1 MATNIVDKHPRERA
15 VVSLVEFL
23 KKKYPKKG
31 FSISNNVEFV
41 VTEECAMAGKAISS
55 IKKDDILL
63 VIPES
68 SRLSRAKQV
77 DFNDEVKRILK
88 KIDRDLERFK
98 EQPSFETCEI
108 SAAILL
114 MLAAAIDEETE
125 GSSLRSL
132 QAATWPSMEDVQ
144 AQDLAPY
151 WKEEQVNDVL
161 PYSIVSELSKGRRS
175 YLSSVFSE
183 VIYPNTLKNPDK
195 FINREI
201 KKDEK
206 NNDTQEEKLRKS
218 FYYAFSI
225 TFSRSHEGHEGPEII
240 PLVDLFN
247 GMDEE
252 ICSEGI
258 NVKLVSGFWPFLH
271 GSIYRND
278 CNLKCSAVYATRNI
292 EAGEELIIS
301 YGDITASQFLTKY
314 GYVPMKLIESP
325 KIRDTVSVYCPP
337 DIIPPR
343 SDKLRMKALEE
354 INRFPLEEFRSQR
367 MPLAY
372 FESHTLMMYQRYGQE
387 DEQLKMMRQF
397 LILSHIVPNS
407 VVENNIRT
415 RRLQCNNINSID
427 ICKVLC
433 NVVDHTIHQLGG
445 FTTSHEDMSEANK
458 VTTPSWKVAMLRAR
472 ISQRETLLV
481 WRNLFLK
488 NYGLLDSPYT
498 VIPLNPCQIRSRGS
512 CLICGKTYPIKV
524 CTRCKSVWYCSR
536 EHQKTDWKKHKLECK
551 AK

>member
-41 VTEECAMAGKAISS
+41 VTEECAMAAKAISS

-68 SRLSRAKQV
+68 SRLSLAIQG

-88 KIDRDLERFK
+88 RIDRDLERFK

-108 SAAILL
+108 SVAILV

-132 QAATWPSMEDVQ
+132 QAATWPSIEDVQ

-175 YLSSVFSE
+175 HLSSVFSE

-225 TFSRSHEGHEGPEII
+225 CFSRAHEKHEGPEII

-258 NVKLVSGFWPFLH
+258 NVKLARGFWPFLH

-278 CNLKCSAVYATRNI
+278 FNLKCSAVYASRNI

-301 YGDITASQFLTKY
+301 YGDITASQFLAKY
-314 GYVPMKLIESP
+314 GSVPMKFIESP

-354 INRFPLEEFRSQR
+354 INGFPLEEFRSQR

-372 FESHTLMMYQRYGQE
+372 FEPHTLMMYQHYGQE

-397 LILSHIVPNS
+397 LILSHVVPNS

-415 RRLQCNNINSID
+415 GRLQCNDINSID
-427 ICKVLC
+427 ICKALC
-433 NVVDHTIHQLGG
+433 DVVDHTIHQLGG
-445 FTTSHEDMSEANK
+445 STTSHEDMSEANK
-458 VTTPSWKVAMLRAR
+458 LGTPTWKVAMLRTR

-488 NYGLLDSPYT
+488 NYGLLDCPYP
-498 VIPLNPCQIRSRGS
+498 VIPLNPCQSRSRGS